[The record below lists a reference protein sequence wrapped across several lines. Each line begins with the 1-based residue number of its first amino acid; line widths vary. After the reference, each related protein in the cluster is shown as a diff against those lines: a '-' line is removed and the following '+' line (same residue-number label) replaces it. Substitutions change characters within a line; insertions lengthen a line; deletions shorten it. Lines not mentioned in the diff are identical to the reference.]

1 MPHLPFKSVLGAA
14 LLPLPVLPTRAV
26 GAPQVLPTQAARAPL
41 LNTPRSRRLLWPAS
55 GIATCRQQEQSGQVT
70 KSRFCLDHVVWTK
83 LLTVKRCHLGGGG
96 RLGRLAGLPCK
107 LMAAP
112 PLDVA

>member
-1 MPHLPFKSVLGAA
+1 MPYLPLKSVLGAA

-41 LNTPRSRRLLWPAS
+41 LNAPRSRRLLWPAI

-83 LLTVKRCHLGGGG
+83 LLTAKRCHLGGGG
-96 RLGRLAGLPCK
+96 RLGRLAGLPFK

-112 PLDVA
+112 PLDVT